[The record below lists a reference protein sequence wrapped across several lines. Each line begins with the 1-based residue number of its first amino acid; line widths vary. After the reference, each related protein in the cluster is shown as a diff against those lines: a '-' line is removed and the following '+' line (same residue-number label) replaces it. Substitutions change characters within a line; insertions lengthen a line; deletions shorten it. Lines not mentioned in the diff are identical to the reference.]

1 MDTVVGFI
9 GAAAVVLFY
18 AWAFGTFLWMLIV
31 VPRMHK
37 RQAEIMRRLSALEKR
52 LSELD
57 SREFSP

>member
-1 MDTVVGFI
+1 MDTLVGFL
-9 GAAAVVLFY
+9 GSAVVVLFY
-18 AWAFGTFLWMLIV
+18 AWAVGTFLWMLIV

-37 RQAEIMRRLSALEKR
+37 RQAEIMRRLNALEKG